1 MPFACFVARA
11 VVNLYFSRQARPA
24 RVGNV
29 SAWLRLRHGL
39 TERSSYAGLVGIG
52 ANHVI
57 RGMATW
63 SACGFANL
71 AHKLRSGQDRKMGFN

>member
-29 SAWLRLRHGL
+29 SAWLRLKHGL
-39 TERSSYAGLVGIG
+39 TERSPYVGLVGIG
-52 ANHVI
+52 ATANHVI
-57 RGMATW
+57 RGMATR

-71 AHKLRSGQDRKMGFN
+71 AHKL